1 MLPQSA
7 LGLTGRRSFGW
18 VAESLVMCCSV
29 LDDWRKYG
37 EPAIG
42 VSRPACYWCSVLQG
56 RSRIFGEEVQCCSEC
71 VDREFISDH
80 SRALSQGT
88 LFIRACKSNA
98 QLWQTNPCLLA
109 YNGKSTPFFQCA
121 LRTKL
126 ILPFLSFL
134 TLTTFR
140 IGLGAR
146 SYTTSRGPYLSG
158 SYSTSSAGG

>member
-1 MLPQSA
+1 MGCREPGCNVLRR
-7 LGLTGRRSFGW
+7 LGRL
-18 VAESLVMCCSV
+18 AQI
-29 LDDWRKYG
+29 WR
-37 EPAIG
+37 
-42 VSRPACYWCSVLQG
+42 ACYCCLEACLLLVQ
-56 RSRIFGEEVQCCSEC
+56 RSSGPIQIVWRRGPVGSEC
-71 VDREFISDH
+71 VDREFTSDH

-98 QLWQTNPCLLA
+98 QHWQTNPCLLA
-109 YNGKSTPFFQCA
+109 YNGKSTPFLQCA